1 MFKNEFKRA
10 PPLILETTQPLSL
23 ADQFRRQSDPNY
35 IPRKDIRKIK
45 VKPTKSA
52 FKKPRAKQGRVIFP
66 NKGVK
71 EAPVSSLGA
80 GYIASVKQK
89 KEAEK
94 FIEPRDEEK
103 EKRAD
108 KENLSRE
115 ELKQELKQSSLIL
128 DQKIKRRIAQ
138 QDLKI
143 NQQINQALSQGGSNR
158 SVVDDFKSFVDIFDR
173 LSGVQS
179 APTQIG
185 ASSRG
190 SNLGMPEQPVLV
202 SSFAGTPEQ
211 YIQNYYN
218 GDKSEFLRDYPD
230 NLSQIRDLKDL
241 KKVSAQTY
249 NSLTAEAQ
257 QYAKANQKPP
267 VDVGSLKSSRAYVS
281 KEDIKPEVVEELFK
295 QFTEQF
301 KKPVSPRE
309 PASEEDPEAE
319 KKARRD
325 FQRLQKGLGT
335 KTFYSRST
343 DTDPS
348 PRASGDTDLE
358 NADASRIAKSITGGK
373 KGLEAHFEELERLQ
387 RGGGLADPP
396 VNKGDLADKVER
408 AVLNENAQGQSK
420 VKYAESKSS
429 RHSRSSGKTQYS
441 IDSRRKEIFDKD
453 GGRLQFN
460 SLNDFNTGD
469 NISYNYKEGG
479 QSQQGVGRLTG
490 FYQLAEERLGQVR
503 AEITF
508 KDGRKHYIPMAQ
520 INKKSMKKLS
530 DKELVKQQTDTPK
543 KASLRAKLTPDAE
556 TSSKKSFSG
565 ASFKSD
571 SITEGKLKEET
582 EKIVKALGGT
592 LTETQ
597 QETLDTLGDMSTNDP
612 EIREKLRRQR
622 EIKKSLEDPTELYQ
636 TGSDISSE
644 TESSSGATSGE
655 ASQSTSESEKFRR
668 REEGVGGFLGGG
680 NPFSPPETL
689 AGSSTARSTPSFGG
703 SQLSAITE
711 EEGVS
716 GGLYSGESQFSGL
729 RTSDAE
735 DPTGGVGAGVGLGLV
750 EEEASD

>member
-45 VKPTKSA
+45 VKPKKSA
-52 FKKPRAKQGRVIFP
+52 FKKPRAKQGRIIFP
-66 NKGVK
+66 NKNVK

-80 GYIASVKQK
+80 GYIASLKVK

-94 FIEPRDEEK
+94 FIEPRDEE
-103 EKRAD
+103 RD
-108 KENLSRE
+108 RRQNQDNLSRE

-143 NQQINQALSQGGSNR
+143 NQQISQALSQSGTR
-158 SVVDDFKSFVDIFDR
+158 SVVDDFKSFVDIVDR

-179 APTQIG
+179 APTQFG

-190 SNLGMPEQPVLV
+190 SNLGMPEQPVIV
-202 SSFAGTPEQ
+202 SSFASSPEE

-230 NLSQIRDLKDL
+230 NLSQIRDLKNL

-249 NSLTAEAQ
+249 NTLTAEAQ

-267 VDVGSLKSSRAYVS
+267 VDVGSLKSSRAFVS
-281 KEDIKPEVVEELFK
+281 KQDISPERAEELFREY
-295 QFTEQF
+295 TEQF
-301 KKPVSPRE
+301 KKPLSPRE
-309 PASEEDPEAE
+309 PASEVDPEIE
-319 KKARRD
+319 KKAQRD
-325 FQRLQKGLGT
+325 FQRIQKGLGT

-348 PRASGDTDLE
+348 RASGDTDLE
-358 NADASRIAKSITGGK
+358 NADASRISKSITGGR
-373 KGLEAHFEELERLQ
+373 KGLDRAFEELERIQ
-387 RGGGLADPP
+387 RGGLADPP

-453 GGRLQFN
+453 GGRLKFN
-460 SLNDFNTGD
+460 SLNNFNTGD

-520 INKKSMKKLS
+520 ITKKSMKKLS
-530 DKELVKQQTDTPK
+530 DSQLVKEQTRGK
-543 KASLRAKLTPDAE
+543 ESEEKATLRARLTPDPE
-556 TSSKKSFSG
+556 TSSKKSLTG

-571 SITEGKLKEET
+571 SITEEKLSNET
-582 EKIVKALGGT
+582 EKIMKALGGT

-597 QETLDTLGDMSTNDP
+597 KETLQTLGDMSTNDP
-612 EIREKLRRQR
+612 EIRERLRRQR
-622 EIKKSLEDPTELYQ
+622 EIKKSIADPTELYQ

-644 TESSSGATSGE
+644 ESQSGATSG
-655 ASQSTSESEKFRR
+655 STESTTESEKFRR
-668 REEGVGGFLGGG
+668 REEGTGGFLGGG

-735 DPTGGVGAGVGLGLV
+735 DPTGGLGAGVGL
-750 EEEASD
+750 EEASD